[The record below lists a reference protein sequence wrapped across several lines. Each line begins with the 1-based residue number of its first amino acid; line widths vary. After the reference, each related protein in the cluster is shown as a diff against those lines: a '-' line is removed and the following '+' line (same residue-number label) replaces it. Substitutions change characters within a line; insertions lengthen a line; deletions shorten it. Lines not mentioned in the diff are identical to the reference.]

1 MHLGLKGL
9 VKESLKKFDIGITK
23 YSRLKELERR
33 TKGSDVVELLG
44 AYPDRNDAR
53 LLKAMLGSRSQ
64 LWQDLFVLCELN
76 FKEGGFFVEFGATD
90 GVNLS
95 NSHLLEKEFGW
106 SGIVAE
112 PARRWVKDLKAN
124 RKCNI
129 ETNCVWRESNAAL
142 IFNETDLGEYSTVDE
157 FSSADTLNK
166 LRVDGRSYSV
176 STISLNDMLEKYNAP
191 RRMDYLSI
199 DTEGSEYDILNSLDF
214 DKYQFSVITCEHNF
228 APLRE
233 KLFALL
239 SGHGYVRKLEAISLF
254 DDWYVRAE

>member
-1 MHLGLKGL
+1 MHLGLKRL

-23 YSRLKELERR
+23 YSRLQKLEERS
-33 TKGSDVVELLG
+33 KGSNVVELL
-44 AYPDRNDAR
+44 AEYPDRNDAR
-53 LLKAMLGSRSQ
+53 LLKALLRSKSQ

-76 FKEGGFFVEFGATD
+76 FKGGGFFVEFGATN

-112 PARRWVKDLKAN
+112 PARRWHKDLKAN
-124 RKCNI
+124 RSCNI
-129 ETNCVWRESNAAL
+129 ETDCVWRESNAAL
-142 IFNETDLGEYSTVDE
+142 TFNEVDLGEYSTIDE

-166 LRVDGRSYSV
+166 MRDDGRSYSV
-176 STISLNDMLEKYNAP
+176 NTISLNDLLEKYNAP

-199 DTEGSEYDILNSLDF
+199 DTEGSEYDILSSLDF
-214 DKYQFSVITCEHNF
+214 DKYQFAAITCEHNF
-228 APLRE
+228 TPLRE
-233 KLFALL
+233 ELFALL
-239 SGHGYVRKLEAISLF
+239 TGHGYVRKLEAISLF